1 LFPFAVMIAALHGIG
16 QAELVPLDLR
26 SDGLGGQPVASSQP
40 RLSWRV
46 ESEKR
51 ARSQSAWQ
59 ILVASSAEVLAKD
72 QGDLWD
78 SGKQAATR
86 SPSAG
91 YGGKRLEPGKVYHWK
106 VRCWD
111 AAGQPSAWSAAAV
124 LEIAPM
130 TPADWSGARWI
141 DDGREQPAKDEDFY
155 QPDPAPLLR
164 QEFTLAKPVV
174 RARLHVAGVGY
185 VKTSLNGQRPLNVPE
200 LTLRAMAQYR
210 FASVP
215 GLRSSLRL
223 SQTTHG
229 TQSQGDQGRNED
241 FFHEGLQ

>member
-1 LFPFAVMIAALHGIG
+1 
-16 QAELVPLDLR
+16 
-26 SDGLGGQPVASSQP
+26 
-40 RLSWRV
+40 LSWRV

-51 ARSQSAWQ
+51 GQSQSAWQ

-86 SPSAG
+86 SPHAG
-91 YGGKRLEPGKVYHWK
+91 YGGKRLEPGEVDHWK

-111 AAGQPSAWSAAAV
+111 VADQPSAWSTPAV

-155 QPDPAPLLR
+155 KPDPAAAAAAGIHAGQAGGPGPAARRGSGIREDQHQWPALDRRCAGPAMDGLR
-164 QEFTLAKPVV
+164 QTDPVS
-174 RARLHVAGVGY
+174 H
-185 VKTSLNGQRPLNVPE
+185 P
-200 LTLRAMAQYR
+200 
-210 FASVP
+210 
-215 GLRSSLRL
+215 
-223 SQTTHG
+223 
-229 TQSQGDQGRNED
+229 
-241 FFHEGLQ
+241 